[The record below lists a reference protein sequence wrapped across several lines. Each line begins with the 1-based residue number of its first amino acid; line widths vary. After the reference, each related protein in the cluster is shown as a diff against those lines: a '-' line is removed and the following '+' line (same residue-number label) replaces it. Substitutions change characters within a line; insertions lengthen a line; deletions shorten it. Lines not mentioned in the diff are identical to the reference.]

1 MDLKA
6 VDVVD
11 IRIGGIHGVVLET
24 ENKDRLKL
32 VVVYTDG
39 IPELMLVRLPKEEE

>member
-1 MDLKA
+1 MDIKT

-24 ENKDRLKL
+24 EHKDRLKL

-39 IPELMLVRLPKEEE
+39 IPQLMLVPLQKDEA